1 MSKSK
6 PLEPLLCLSSGLT
19 PQYRVDVLALLA
31 LPRGSYIQFRYEDK
45 LVSENLKIPL
55 AENKLVN
62 KAVLLA
68 HVDCNKSAR
77 QGNNCPI
84 APCRFASLVS
94 SRKLGEFYFLQF
106 RLEEFAVCPDP
117 AAFQASITG
126 DRPHW
131 ISDQE
136 RAGLWC
142 LEAAGAHKACGKEKE
157 LIGWERVIRAL
168 VVSEDFRKEPFF
180 FAVEG
185 FYETG
190 KTEPSVPKEGEFAL
204 RSERSYMVRLFN
216 FHPSAGFVMSS
227 NSGAIKVEA
236 SQPQLQA
243 NTSPTLPVG
252 SPYDLKQFHFRTAP
266 TATRA
271 FGSVVVRAVENSGQ
285 PITTQPELFIPIRV
299 KAAWFKTAVL
309 IGLIAA
315 LLFGQQYI
323 SAQAKGPVS
332 ASVIVWLA
340 ILATAT
346 AVIAVLGLKRP
357 I

>member
-1 MSKSK
+1 M
-6 PLEPLLCLSSGLT
+6 EPLLCLSSGLT

-45 LVSENLKIPL
+45 LVSGNLKTPL
-55 AENKLVN
+55 GENKLVN

-84 APCRFASLVS
+84 VPCRFASLVS

-106 RLEEFAVCPDP
+106 RLEEFAVCADP
-117 AAFQASITG
+117 AALQAGITG

-142 LEAAGAHKACGKEKE
+142 FEAEGAHKACRKEKQ
-157 LIGWERVIRAL
+157 LNGWESVIRSL
-168 VVSEDFRKEPFF
+168 WKSEDFHSEPFF

-185 FYETG
+185 LYETG
-190 KTEPSVPKEGEFAL
+190 KTESSEPEDGEFVF
-204 RSERSYMVRLFN
+204 RSERSYVVRLFN
-216 FHPSAGFVMSS
+216 FHPDAGHAMSS
-227 NSGAIKVEA
+227 NAGVIKMDA

-243 NTSPTLPVG
+243 ITSPTLPVG

-285 PITTQPELFIPIRV
+285 SITTQPELFMPIKV
-299 KAAWFKTAVL
+299 KPAWFKTAGL
-309 IGLIAA
+309 ICIIAA
-315 LLFGQQYI
+315 LLFGQQYLA
-323 SAQAKGPVS
+323 AQTKGCVPLG
-332 ASVIVWLA
+332 VIVWLA

-346 AVIAVLGLKRP
+346 AVVAVLGLKRP